1 MTAQDT
7 LTPHP
12 AGLVGLIRRFNAAG
26 DLIPG
31 DVVALAA
38 RVFPAVVFW
47 QSGRTKVEGLTIK
60 DSTWFLFQD
69 LYALPL
75 IPSAWAAVMATVAEH
90 VLPVLLVLGLLSRF
104 SAAGLL
110 AMTAVIQIF
119 VFPEAW
125 VTHGLWAA
133 ALLVVVARGPGRLS
147 LDHLLGLDPG
157 GARRS
162 G

>member
-1 MTAQDT
+1 MTAT
-7 LTPHP
+7 HESATRAP
-12 AGLVGLIRRFNAAG
+12 AGLAGLIRRLNAAAG
-26 DLIPG
+26 LIPH
-31 DVVALAA
+31 DLVALAA

-75 IPSAWAAVMATVAEH
+75 IPPAWAAVMATVAEH
-90 VLPVLLVLGLLSRF
+90 VLPVLLILGLLSRF
-104 SAAGLL
+104 SALGLL

-133 ALLVVVARGPGRLS
+133 ALLIVAAQGPGRLS
-147 LDHLLGLDPG
+147 LDHLLKLEP
-157 GARRS
+157 AR

>member
-1 MTAQDT
+1 MSATHETA
-7 LTPHP
+7 TPAP
-12 AGLVGLIRRFNAAG
+12 GGIAGLIRRFNAAAG
-26 DLIPG
+26 LIPH
-31 DVVALAA
+31 DLVALAA

-75 IPSAWAAVMATVAEH
+75 IPPAWAAVMATVAEH

-104 SAAGLL
+104 SALGLL

-133 ALLVVVARGPGRLS
+133 ALLIVAAQGPGRLS
-147 LDHLLGLDPG
+147 LDHLLKLEP
-157 GARRS
+157 AR

>member
-1 MTAQDT
+1 MTTHEPTAAA
-7 LTPHP
+7 PGGI
-12 AGLVGLIRRFNAAG
+12 AALIRRFNAAAG
-26 DLIPG
+26 LIPY

-38 RVFPAVVFW
+38 RLFPAVVFW
-47 QSGRTKVEGLTIK
+47 QSGRTKVEGLSIK

-75 IPSAWAAVMATVAEH
+75 IPPSWAAVLATVAEH
-90 VLPVLLVLGLLSRF
+90 LFPVLLVLGLLSRL
-104 SAAGLL
+104 SALGLL

-133 ALLVVVARGPGRLS
+133 AFLVVAAQGPGRLS
-147 LDHLLGLDPG
+147 LDHVLGLDRG
-157 GARRS
+157 TRT
-162 G
+162 

>member
-1 MTAQDT
+1 MSATHETA
-7 LTPHP
+7 TPAP
-12 AGLVGLIRRFNAAG
+12 GGIAGLIRRFNAAAG
-26 DLIPG
+26 LIPH
-31 DVVALAA
+31 DLVALAA

-75 IPSAWAAVMATVAEH
+75 IPPAWAAVMATVAEH

-104 SAAGLL
+104 SALGLL

-133 ALLVVVARGPGRLS
+133 ALLIVAAQGPGRLS
-147 LDHLLGLDPG
+147 LDHLLKLEP
-157 GARRS
+157 ARC
-162 G
+162 